1 MEALSPC
8 RWAPPALPAAAL
20 SPMARAVCERDGQT
34 ARALQ
39 LSLEGT
45 FMQWCLEVGLFFF
58 FFM

>member
-1 MEALSPC
+1 MEALSPF

-34 ARALQ
+34 ATALQ

-45 FMQWCLEVGLFFF
+45 LMQCCFEVGLLFFF
-58 FFM
+58 